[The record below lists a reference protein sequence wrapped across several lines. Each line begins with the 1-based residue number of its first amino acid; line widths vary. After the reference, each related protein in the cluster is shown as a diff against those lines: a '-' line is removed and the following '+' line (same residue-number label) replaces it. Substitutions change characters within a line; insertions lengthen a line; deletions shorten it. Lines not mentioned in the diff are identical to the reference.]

1 MTFSDDL
8 CQLVIKNLQI
18 VEDAPLVVSQID
30 QVLLSAINQRIEK
43 RVNSDIGWPDG
54 LFDLSP
60 VNDEAETKFQPP
72 EWLKKSDNGNMEC
85 SAFYQLEGYGRDNR
99 YWSSYAIGLEG
110 RSLALTFSVNYRNL
124 DIKTKIFKNKLT
136 ELEKNGL
143 IAANCFIKSDTGDYY
158 YHQITLSADLLAEEY
173 PDLDKVLAPIDKAL
187 DDLFKAH
194 TTVFDDFVKK
204 LLEEYNSKNLNI

>member
-43 RVNSDIGWPDG
+43 RVNSDTDWPDG
-54 LFDLSP
+54 CFDQNP
-60 VNDEAETKFQPP
+60 VDDETETSFHPSN
-72 EWLKKSDNGNMEC
+72 WLKKSDNGNMEC
-85 SAFYQLEGYGRDNR
+85 YAFYQLDTYGNIDSD

-110 RSLALTFSVNYRNL
+110 RSLALTFRVNYKEL
-124 DIKTKIFKNKLT
+124 DIKTKFFKNKLA
-136 ELEKNGL
+136 ELDKNDL
-143 IAANCFIKSDTGDYY
+143 IAANCFIKGDTGDYY
-158 YHQITLSADLLAEEY
+158 YRQITLSADLLAEEY

-194 TTVFDDFVKK
+194 TVFDDFVQK
-204 LLEEYNSKNLNI
+204 LLKEYNS